1 MTPPFQ
7 IAHHRITSKLG
18 EGGMGA
24 VYRATDSKLNRDVV
38 LGERVPRTSSVRHS
52 CRSGPICGLLFHWAE
67 VVEPAAPV
75 YDKKVHGLEPTL
87 ASVSWS

>member
-7 IAHHRITSKLG
+7 IAHYRITSKLG

-52 CRSGPICGLLFHWAE
+52 CRSRARYVGFSWNRPLQSTTRRFTAWSPPLPVLAGPELI
-67 VVEPAAPV
+67 
-75 YDKKVHGLEPTL
+75 
-87 ASVSWS
+87 